1 MVVPPSAS
9 VRVGG
14 SGFCRAVICEEL
26 SSQPKLL
33 QHLINWSSHRAMLY
47 RELPI
52 SQPDEDDT
60 LGALV
65 GRTKQGS
72 AAAFTELA
80 ERVRVRVRQWAA
92 RVVRDDDDADDVAQ
106 QVLLKLHLRIREFE
120 GRSRFSTWLYRM
132 TVNTALNR
140 RRVDRRRTEL
150 LRGTAESPVTT
161 MPDIALHEEQEHLS
175 ALVRACLSDLSARE
189 REVFEMA
196 DLKGMSATEIAS
208 RLGVQ
213 PVSVRA
219 TLSRARRR
227 IRIQMME
234 QHRHL
239 LEDYDV

>member
-1 MVVPPSAS
+1 
-9 VRVGG
+9 
-14 SGFCRAVICEEL
+14 
-26 SSQPKLL
+26 
-33 QHLINWSSHRAMLY
+33 MLY

-52 SQPDEDDT
+52 SQPDEDDI

-227 IRIQMME
+227 IRIRMME

>member
-1 MVVPPSAS
+1 M
-9 VRVGG
+9 
-14 SGFCRAVICEEL
+14 L
-26 SSQPKLL
+26 S
-33 QHLINWSSHRAMLY
+33 

-52 SQPDEDDT
+52 SQPDEDDI

-65 GRTKQGS
+65 GRAKQGS

-80 ERVRVRVRQWAA
+80 ERVRARIRHWAA

-150 LRGTAESPVTT
+150 LRQTTESAATM
-161 MPDIALHEEQEHLS
+161 MPDITRHDERERLS
-175 ALVRACLSDLSARE
+175 AFVRACLTKLSDRE

-196 DLKGMSATEIAS
+196 DLKGMSATDIAAA
-208 RLGVQ
+208 LGVQ

-227 IRIQMME
+227 IRIRMME

>member
-1 MVVPPSAS
+1 M
-9 VRVGG
+9 
-14 SGFCRAVICEEL
+14 L
-26 SSQPKLL
+26 S
-33 QHLINWSSHRAMLY
+33 

-52 SQPDEDDT
+52 SQPDEDDI

-65 GRTKQGS
+65 GRAKQGS

-80 ERVRVRVRQWAA
+80 GRIRARIRHWAA

-120 GRSRFSTWLYRM
+120 GRRGSRFTTWLYRM

-140 RRVDRRRTEL
+140 RRVDRRRTQL
-150 LRGTAESPVTT
+150 LRAVPESRSTM
-161 MPDIALHEEQEHLS
+161 MPDVAAMSDQDTL
-175 ALVRACLSDLSARE
+175 AVLVRACLTELSDRE

-196 DLKGMSATEIAS
+196 DLKGMSTLDIAAA
-208 RLGVQ
+208 LGVQ

-227 IRIQMME
+227 IRIRMME

>member
-1 MVVPPSAS
+1 
-9 VRVGG
+9 
-14 SGFCRAVICEEL
+14 
-26 SSQPKLL
+26 
-33 QHLINWSSHRAMLY
+33 MLY

-52 SQPDEDDT
+52 SQPDEDDI

-80 ERVRVRVRQWAA
+80 ERVRARIRHWAA

-132 TVNTALNR
+132 TINTALNR
-140 RRVDRRRTEL
+140 RRVDRRRTAL
-150 LRGTAESPVTT
+150 LRGTTEPPSTT
-161 MPDIALHEEQEHLS
+161 MPDIGMHDEQERLS
-175 ALVRACLSDLSARE
+175 ALVRMCITELSDRE

-196 DLKGMSATEIAS
+196 DLKGMSATEIAAA
-208 RLGVQ
+208 LGVQ

-227 IRIQMME
+227 IRISMME
-234 QHRHL
+234 QHPHL
-239 LEDYDV
+239 LEEYDV